1 MTSFDLIWKLM
12 VLLLSTYNDDADD
25 KKKIRNNLI
34 GEYATAL
41 LFFCKKMN

>member
-25 KKKIRNNLI
+25 KKDLK
-34 GEYATAL
+34 
-41 LFFCKKMN
+41 

>member
-25 KKKIRNNLI
+25 KKRLEII
-34 GEYATAL
+34 
-41 LFFCKKMN
+41 

>member
-25 KKKIRNNLI
+25 KKD
-34 GEYATAL
+34 
-41 LFFCKKMN
+41 